1 MMKPTAPRPAAR
13 RHRGGAAMHMTHARG
28 TFQVALAPQPLA
40 WEHEGGPA
48 LGRMS
53 IDKRYG
59 GDLEAT
65 GKGEMLTAHGTVE
78 GSAGYV
84 AIERVSGTLRGR
96 QGSFVLQHSG
106 CMDRGGRQLAVTVV
120 PDSATG
126 DLAGLSGRMTIAVAE
141 DGSHSYDFAYTLSGN
156 W

>member
-1 MMKPTAPRPAAR
+1 
-13 RHRGGAAMHMTHARG
+13 MHTIHARG
-28 TFQVALAPQPLA
+28 TFEVDLAPQPLA
-40 WEHEGGPA
+40 WEHEGKA

-53 IDKRYG
+53 IEKRYG
-59 GDLEAT
+59 GDLEAV
-65 GKGEMLTAHGTVE
+65 GKGEMLSAAGSVE

-84 AIERVSGTLRGR
+84 AIERVSGSLQGR

-106 CMDRGGRQLAVTVV
+106 CMGRAGKQLTVTVV

-126 DLAGLSGRMTIAVAE
+126 DLAGLSGRMTIAVAA
-141 DGSHSYDFAYTLSGN
+141 DGRHSYDFAYTLAAN